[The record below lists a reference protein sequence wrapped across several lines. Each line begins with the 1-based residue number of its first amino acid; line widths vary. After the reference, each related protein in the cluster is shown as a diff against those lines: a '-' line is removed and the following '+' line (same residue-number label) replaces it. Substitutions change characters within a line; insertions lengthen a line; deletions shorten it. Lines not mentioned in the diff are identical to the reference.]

1 MKKFLHSA
9 LVMLTLL
16 ALSEQSLAQQRQEAQ
31 SPPNPLVRI
40 LQSKG
45 VITEQEAAM
54 ISGAPT
60 EGEAQQRLAKLL
72 LTKGILN
79 QQEYDQT
86 LSALGAGSAPAAPA
100 TADGVAPRL
109 VNAAARGTDAAA
121 ANDSLRAATVPS
133 PTVAAG
139 TNTGAS
145 PAGGVTATA
154 AQQRDEKQPGPAQP
168 PAPIPAVSPLRV
180 LPITT
185 PRRDNLL
192 PDIKLFSTARV
203 RPYGFIK
210 VSAVHQSASSGGL
223 FGADDFPL
231 PLLLADTGPDS
242 DSKFHIKDRAT
253 RLGLDFEWPDVA
265 KNLTL
270 TGKIEFDFE
279 GNFTNVNNRNISS
292 VRSSQP
298 SLRLAW
304 VRLDTKLGD
313 LPWFVQFGQDWS
325 VFGSSTL
332 ADLFE
337 TTAFGIGLGNIY
349 ERMPMIRTGVQF
361 GKKDFRVQ
369 PEIAIALPGFGEPGL
384 NVDERT
390 RFGSR
395 VGPESG
401 RPEVEAR
408 VVFQFPLARAAGVVP
423 AQIIFSYDNAE
434 RAEIVPAANLPA
446 ASTPAG
452 ALIRAAFPTG
462 ARITSQRNAWSAEF
476 QLPTPYATIAGKYY
490 HGGDLRFYF
499 GGQLND
505 VFTDIGRAAPLGT
518 ALSQGERAI
527 PFGLLN
533 GRVIVA
539 DLEPVHGQGGFLQLG
554 LPLSRIFGARPE
566 GRAAGWSLNLIYGVD
581 SALAKDA
588 VRANGLLRTDMGVVQ
603 LRYRL
608 NRWVTF
614 IHEETYIDTRT
625 VGGVL
630 RLFRGVPVH
639 EAHAWRSEFGPI
651 FTF

>member
-1 MKKFLHSA
+1 
-9 LVMLTLL
+9 
-16 ALSEQSLAQQRQEAQ
+16 
-31 SPPNPLVRI
+31 
-40 LQSKG
+40 
-45 VITEQEAAM
+45 M
-54 ISGAPT
+54 ISGAANPI
-60 EGEAQQRLAKLL
+60 EAQQRLAKLL

-86 LSALGAGSAPAAPA
+86 LSALGASSTPPASVPSDPA
-100 TADGVAPRL
+100 GPRL
-109 VNAAARGTDAAA
+109 VNAAARTPDTLAPGDTRRSPTGAA
-121 ANDSLRAATVPS
+121 S
-133 PTVAAG
+133 TVAAG
-139 TNTGAS
+139 GYTVAS
-145 PAGGVTATA
+145 GTSDVIAVTA
-154 AQQRDEKQPGPAQP
+154 QQKDEKQPGPAQP
-168 PAPIPAVSPLRV
+168 PAPIPSISPVRV
-180 LPITT
+180 LPITV
-185 PRRDNLL
+185 PKKDGLL
-192 PDIKLFSTARV
+192 PDIKLFSNARV

-210 VSAVHQSASSGGL
+210 VSAVHQTASSGGL

-231 PLLLADTGPDS
+231 PLLLGDTGPDS
-242 DSKFHIKDRAT
+242 DSKFHIKSRAT

-298 SLRLAW
+298 SIRLAW
-304 VRLDTKLGD
+304 VRLDTKLGNV
-313 LPWFVQFGQDWS
+313 PWFVQFGQDWS
-325 VFGSSTL
+325 IFGSSTL

-337 TTAFGIGLGNIY
+337 TTSFGIGLGNLY
-349 ERMPMIRTGVQF
+349 ERMPMFRTGVQF
-361 GKKDFRVQ
+361 GKKDFKVQ

-401 RPEVEAR
+401 RPEIEAR
-408 VVFQFPLARAAGVVP
+408 VVFQFPLSRAPGVVP

-462 ARITSQRNAWSAEF
+462 VRITSQRNAWSAEV
-476 QLPTPYATIAGKYY
+476 QLPTPYVTLAGKYY

-505 VFTDIGRAAPLGT
+505 VFTDIGRATPLGT
-518 ALSQGERAI
+518 ALSQSSRVI
-527 PFGLLN
+527 PFGLIN
-533 GRVIVA
+533 GQVIVA
-539 DLEPVHGQGGFLQLG
+539 NLEPVQGQGGFLQLG
-554 LPLSRIFGARPE
+554 LPLSKIFGARPE
-566 GRAAGWSLNLIYGVD
+566 GRAAGWSMNLIYGVD

-588 VRANGLLRTDMGVVQ
+588 VRANGLLRSSMGVVQ

-625 VGGVL
+625 VSGVL
-630 RLFRGVPVH
+630 KLFRGVPVH
-639 EAHAWRSEFGPI
+639 DAHAWRSEFGPI

>member
-1 MKKFLHSA
+1 MKRFLHLA
-9 LVMLTLL
+9 LVLLTLL
-16 ALSEQSLAQQRQEAQ
+16 ALSGQSLAQQKEETQ
-31 SPPNPLVRI
+31 SAPNPLVKI

-45 VITEQEAAM
+45 VITEQEAAV
-54 ISGAPT
+54 INGAATP
-60 EGEAQQRLAKLL
+60 GEAQQRLAKLL

-86 LSALGAGSAPAAPA
+86 LSALGAGSVPPAPVSS
-100 TADGVAPRL
+100 DGAAPRL
-109 VNAAARGTDAAA
+109 VNAAARGTDIVTPS
-121 ANDSLRAATVPS
+121 DTLRTATGAGS
-133 PTVAAG
+133 TVAAG
-139 TNTGAS
+139 GNAVNAGTGN
-145 PAGGVTATA
+145 VIATT
-154 AQQRDEKQPGPAQP
+154 AQQKDEKQPGPAQP
-168 PAPIPAVSPLRV
+168 PAPIPAISPLRV
-180 LPITT
+180 LPITV
-185 PRRDNLL
+185 PKKDGLL

-231 PLLLADTGPDS
+231 PLLLGDTGPDS

-265 KNLTL
+265 KNLTI

-279 GNFTNVNNRNISS
+279 GNFTNVNNRNISA

-325 VFGSSTL
+325 IFGSSTL

-337 TTAFGIGLGNIY
+337 TTSFGIGLGNIY
-349 ERMPMIRTGVQF
+349 ERMPMFRTGVQF
-361 GKKDFRVQ
+361 GKHDFKFQ

-401 RPEVEAR
+401 RPEIEAR
-408 VVFQFPLARAAGVVP
+408 VVFQFPLSRAPGVVP
-423 AQIIFSYDNAE
+423 AQIVFSYDNAE

-446 ASTPAG
+446 ATTPAG

-476 QLPTPYATIAGKYY
+476 QLPTPYVTLAGKYY

-505 VFTDIGRAAPLGT
+505 VFTDIGRATPLGT
-518 ALSQGERAI
+518 ALSQSSRAI
-527 PFGLLN
+527 PFGLIN
-533 GRVIVA
+533 GQVIVG
-539 DLEPVHGQGGFLQLG
+539 DLEPVQGQGGFLQLG
-554 LPLSRIFGARPE
+554 LPLSKIFGARPD

-588 VRANGLLRTDMGVVQ
+588 VRANGLLRTDMGIVQ

-625 VGGVL
+625 VGGVVK
-630 RLFRGVPVH
+630 LFRGVPVH
-639 EAHAWRSEFGPI
+639 DAHAWRSEFGPI